1 MKKNLT
7 YTIFFF
13 VLGIFYPQMLQAQI
27 IEEGAGDRYIRVA
40 EIGELADSVNVWG
53 DVGSSG
59 RYIVPEGTT
68 LPELLSYSFGYT
80 QLRGNDA
87 NIDWSKTQIEVK
99 VSRYNKDRKLVE
111 VAFFRYRYHDPE
123 PVEMFEF
130 DLQNND
136 LVSVQVRRK
145 PSFTDYVGVVAPVVS
160 VIATSF
166 LLIENL
172 RGNR

>member
-1 MKKNLT
+1 MKIKS
-7 YTIFFF
+7 IFIP
-13 VLGIFYPQMLQAQI
+13 VLFLFGLLYPAVSFAQMP
-27 IEEGAGDRYIRVA
+27 EGTGDRYIRVA

-59 RYIVPEGTT
+59 RYIIPERTT
-68 LPELLSYSFGYT
+68 LPELISFSFGYT

-87 NIDWSKTQIEVK
+87 NIDWAKTQIEVK
-99 VSRYNKDRKLVE
+99 VSRYNEGRKRVD
-111 VAFFRYRYHDPE
+111 VALFRYRYHDPE

-136 LVSVQVRRK
+136 IVTVQVRRR
-145 PSFTDYVGVVAPVVS
+145 PSLTDYVGVVAPVVG
-160 VIATSF
+160 VVATSF

>member
-1 MKKNLT
+1 MRIKSI
-7 YTIFFF
+7 YTAVLFIF
-13 VLGIFYPQMLQAQI
+13 VLLHPISSYAQM
-27 IEEGAGDRYIRVA
+27 EEGTGDRYIRVA

-59 RYIVPEGTT
+59 RYIVPERTT
-68 LPELLSYSFGYT
+68 LPELISFSFGYT

-87 NIDWSKTQIEVK
+87 NIDWAKTQIEVK
-99 VSRYNKDRKLVE
+99 VSRYSENRKMVE
-111 VAFFRYRYHDPE
+111 VALFRYQYHDPE

-136 LVSVQVRRK
+136 IVTVQVRRR
-145 PSFTDYVGVVAPVVS
+145 PSLTDYVGVVAPVIGV
-160 VIATSF
+160 VATSF